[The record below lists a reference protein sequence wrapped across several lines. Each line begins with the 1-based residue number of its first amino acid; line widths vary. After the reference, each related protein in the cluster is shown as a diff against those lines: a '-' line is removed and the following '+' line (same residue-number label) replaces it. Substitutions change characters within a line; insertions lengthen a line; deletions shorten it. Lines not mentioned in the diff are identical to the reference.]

1 MNKGSDAA
9 NGMKLYEL
17 ASFFVVLA
25 CTIHDVT
32 FEDTCTISLGG
43 KFIIAATIPWFLAA
57 ITSAYSYKCQTP
69 EKEEEGVSA
78 PQKEPLIHRSSAET
92 DSADTFFTAGL
103 PYL

>member
-1 MNKGSDAA
+1 
-9 NGMKLYEL
+9 MKLYEL